1 MQIRAILTYYLDC
14 LLILINVIIFIIR
27 VLKLLSMHGTYFFLV
42 FAVIMVLASPAAGSL
57 TKVVAGAPVYIGEQN
72 LDISAGLQGCRI
84 IDWWEA
90 GADMNAPPS
99 KNVTIIET
107 LEKSEIAHGYT
118 ISPAIFSGSEGTWY
132 CEGKRP
138 LRAVFEVVRPRISV
152 RFWDLD
158 NDTDINGKTI
168 PLTANIT
175 YRIDTNLDRALQV
188 RYRPEITPL
197 DSFYTVTLID
207 PYGTSL
213 STVYTGTLGK
223 TDTKGILLEK
233 KPFISASPY
242 VWKDG
247 NAWDRTSKNTQ
258 GDSLYPVGTYT
269 ITVNQDLN
277 HMREMYPGTTPAD
290 RAGLLEAS
298 ATVIFIKPVSTPVQ
312 TVSEPTQVSLST
324 GTPSLPGSPSATLT
338 EATIP
343 SNRTTAPRNT
353 TYAPLPLWVVPAAL
367 GIALA
372 CTVRQRK

>member
-1 MQIRAILTYYLDC
+1 
-14 LLILINVIIFIIR
+14 
-27 VLKLLSMHGTYFFLV
+27 
-42 FAVIMVLASPAAGSL
+42 
-57 TKVVAGAPVYIGEQN
+57 
-72 LDISAGLQGCRI
+72 
-84 IDWWEA
+84 
-90 GADMNAPPS
+90 
-99 KNVTIIET
+99 
-107 LEKSEIAHGYT
+107 
-118 ISPAIFSGSEGTWY
+118 
-132 CEGKRP
+132 
-138 LRAVFEVVRPRISV
+138 
-152 RFWDLD
+152 
-158 NDTDINGKTI
+158 
-168 PLTANIT
+168 
-175 YRIDTNLDRALQV
+175 V

-213 STVYTGTLGK
+213 STVYTGSLGK